1 MMSSDT
7 TCIGI
12 DVSKTQ
18 FDTASRPI
26 PPDRRWHRRL
36 RVVECRTDA
45 DPHRDRSD
53 RRLTPLPVAGINPRQ
68 GHDVANATGQLA
80 KTDRVDAAMLAQ
92 FGEALRPTPRP
103 AKSEAL
109 QALDAL
115 VVRRRQLVDLRT
127 METPR
132 LATFLRHIQASITAH
147 VTWLTSNSP
156 GWTPRFRPPLR
167 PVRRG
172 ADDHRHVAQSSPRLG
187 DPGSPSDR
195 RPGRGRPAGSI
206 SWPLSRPTRRVG
218 RTILYMSALTAIRWN
233 PVIHAYYERLRAVGK
248 AAKVAITACLRKLLT
263 MLNAMRHHKTRW
275 NADLWKKPASIS

>member
-26 PPDRRWHRRL
+26 PPDRRRHRRL

-80 KTDRVDAAMLAQ
+80 KTDRLDAAMLAQ

-109 QALDAL
+109 QALDAF

-156 GWTPRFRPPLR
+156 GWTPRFRLPLR
-167 PVRRG
+167 PVRPGRPPRTCARASPAWGRRPPPCCSVVSPTWGPWIAVGSPPWSGSPRGLDIVAAVEADAPCG
-172 ADDHRHVAQSSPRLG
+172 ADG
-187 DPGSPSDR
+187 
-195 RPGRGRPAGSI
+195 
-206 SWPLSRPTRRVG
+206 
-218 RTILYMSALTAIRWN
+218 
-233 PVIHAYYERLRAVGK
+233 PVYERAHRDPMESGHSCVL
-248 AAKVAITACLRKLLT
+248 
-263 MLNAMRHHKTRW
+263 
-275 NADLWKKPASIS
+275 